1 MAIHDAP
8 EPVGWQSLPPRLTL
22 PIAILSVLVA
32 VYGAY
37 NQHRAAIDMRASADR
52 LAQQLR
58 STQIALDKANMENAA
73 LEHVSLPGLFRQYD
87 AHIAMLRTAADAD
100 TDVYETVKNDE
111 GKKETG
117 SDAAF
122 ALLQAES
129 NLYVATDN
137 FTDFVDR
144 WRVNVDLLN
153 KMLDGN
159 VTQLK
164 RSRDEN
170 NIADVRDMAQRIVR
184 DASTLETPLRAAI
197 DALKSA
203 SH

>member
-1 MAIHDAP
+1 VVLLLRPKTYFKVDQFSGGGSP
-8 EPVGWQSLPPRLTL
+8 EPVGWQSFPPRLTL

-100 TDVYETVKNDE
+100 IDVYETVKMT
-111 GKKETG
+111 KE
-117 SDAAF
+117 
-122 ALLQAES
+122 
-129 NLYVATDN
+129 
-137 FTDFVDR
+137 R
-144 WRVNVDLLN
+144 RR
-153 KMLDGN
+153 LDQTPRLHFYKPK
-159 VTQLK
+159 VTCTWPLTI
-164 RSRDEN
+164 SL
-170 NIADVRDMAQRIVR
+170 
-184 DASTLETPLRAAI
+184 TL
-197 DALKSA
+197 
-203 SH
+203 